1 MAVVDM
7 DTERTADA
15 IEQMVDFDNLQGLLV
30 AGLSASG
37 GILFAQTVADRVLP
51 FLNINPNPSSLVG
64 AVGSA
69 GVKGVVAVAA
79 GTAAAQASGLPQVV
93 AAFIAVGA
101 LTAAST
107 DVLEQFLSL
116 PQLAG
121 RRRTLAAGTP
131 GTRSRATANQTSG
144 GSVRKVSSR
153 SATRGTSPSTTA
165 QMDGGMN
172 EDEMMEAEQIR
183 RVDSDNDAQEFRQVE
198 DTVEFRSGV
207 SA

>member
-1 MAVVDM
+1 
-7 DTERTADA
+7 
-15 IEQMVDFDNLQGLLV
+15 MVDLDNFTGLLV

-37 GILFAQTVADRVLP
+37 GILIAQTVADRVLP
-51 FLNINPNPSSLVG
+51 ALGINADPSSLVG

-79 GTAAAQASGLPQVV
+79 GYAAAQVSGMGQVL

-121 RRRTLAAGTP
+121 RRQTLAA
-131 GTRSRATANQTSG
+131 ANQNTG
-144 GSVRKVSSR
+144 GTVRKVSS
-153 SATRGTSPSTTA
+153 SGTQTRGTSQTTA
-165 QMDGGMN
+165 RTSGMMNDDMMMDDDTMQA
-172 EDEMMEAEQIR
+172 DEVVE
-183 RVDSDNDAQEFRQVE
+183 VDSNNGNTQEFRQTDDE
-198 DTVEFRSGV
+198 IQFRS
-207 SA
+207 SAQA